1 MLGNAYLGLTVYL
14 ELILTVSGTN
24 SNCPNTTSVHLP
36 SHYNCLHIAM
46 PSKLQGTHVLIIGGS
61 SGVGFGVADLALS
74 QGARVAIA
82 SSQRSRI
89 DNAIQRLQASNSQNL
104 AISGHAVDL
113 SKPQELE
120 ANIIALLGAVTAHS
134 GVIDHV
140 VFTAGD
146 SFSRKPLADAGI
158 NDILSMGNVRFLGPL
173 ILGKVL
179 LNKPEYMSAGPKAS
193 ITLTGGTNTHRP
205 MPGRAVMAGWGSGVE
220 GVARGLAVDLAPV
233 RVNLVCLGAVR
244 TELLEGFLNDENREA
259 TMKLFKSISP
269 LDKIGSP
276 EETAE
281 AYAYCMACEFATGS
295 HIDLDGGR
303 CVK

>member
-1 MLGNAYLGLTVYL
+1 
-14 ELILTVSGTN
+14 
-24 SNCPNTTSVHLP
+24 
-36 SHYNCLHIAM
+36 M
-46 PSKLQGTHVLIIGGS
+46 PSKLQGAHILILGGS
-61 SGVGFGVADLALS
+61 SGVGFGVADLVLS
-74 QGARVAIA
+74 QGARVTIA

-89 DNAIQRLQASNSQNL
+89 DNATQRLQASNSHNS
-104 AISGHAVDL
+104 AISGHVVDL

-120 ANIIALLGAVTAHS
+120 ANIEALLEAVTSQS
-134 GVIDHV
+134 GVIDHI

-146 SFSRKPLADAGI
+146 SFPRKSLAEVSI
-158 NDILSMGNVRFLGPL
+158 NDIMGMGNVRFLGPL

-179 LNKPEYMSAGPKAS
+179 LNTPKYMSAGPKAS
-193 ITLTGGTNTHRP
+193 VTLTGGTNSHRP
-205 MPGRAVMAGWGSGVE
+205 MRGRAVIAGWGSGVE
-220 GVARGLAVDLAPV
+220 GVARGLAVELAPI
-233 RVNLVCLGAVR
+233 RVNLVCLGAVH
-244 TELLEGFLNDENREA
+244 TELLEGLLTGDNREA
-259 TMKLFKSISP
+259 MTKLFKSISP